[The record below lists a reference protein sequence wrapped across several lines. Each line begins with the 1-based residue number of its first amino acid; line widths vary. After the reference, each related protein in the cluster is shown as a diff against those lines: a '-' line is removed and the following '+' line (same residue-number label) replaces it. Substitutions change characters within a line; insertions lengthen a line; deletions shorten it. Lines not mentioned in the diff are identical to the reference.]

1 MEEQVFPK
9 SAVADLMEPLVVEAR
24 LHAENQ
30 RRRSPEDYERF
41 VELRDVHVGT
51 EAIPQYVFLDP
62 RTEEQLAYYTPSGP
76 DPDTLA
82 AEFVK
87 ILEQLGDR

>member
-9 SAVADLMEPLVVEAR
+9 SAVADLMEPLIVEAR

-30 RRRSPEDYERF
+30 RKRSPEEYARF
-41 VELRDVHVGT
+41 VELRDEHVGT

-62 RTEEQLAYYTPSGP
+62 ESGEQLAYYTPPGP
-76 DPDTLA
+76 DPDALA
-82 AEFVK
+82 ADFVR
-87 ILEQLGDR
+87 ILQQLAGN